1 LYALA
6 AELGMTVQ
14 QLSSTVTQEELIG
27 WAAYFDL
34 KKEYE
39 DRAAERNR
47 QNSKAATMR
56 SK

>member
-1 LYALA
+1 
-6 AELGMTVQ
+6 MTVQ

-39 DRAAERNR
+39 DKATERSR
-47 QNSKAATMR
+47 QASKAATMR
-56 SK
+56 SR

>member
-1 LYALA
+1 
-6 AELGMTVQ
+6 MTVQ
-14 QLSSTVTQEELIG
+14 QLSVSVTQEELIG

-39 DRAAERNR
+39 DKVADRSR
-47 QNSKAATMR
+47 QASKAATMR

>member
-1 LYALA
+1 
-6 AELGMTVQ
+6 MTVQ
-14 QLSSTVTQEELIG
+14 KLTTTLTQEELIG

-39 DRAAERNR
+39 DKAMERSR

>member
-1 LYALA
+1 
-6 AELGMTVQ
+6 MTVQ

-39 DRAAERNR
+39 DRAVERSR
-47 QNSKAATMR
+47 QSSKAATMR